1 MLREFAVFVEDLIFG
16 DFFSFCNMGLRER
29 VARAVAERLR
39 PWLVEDANIN
49 ILFSGTQ
56 VHLQLS
62 NVNLE
67 VSTLNKLAM
76 GTSPLLLQAASV
88 GEVEITLALFGSPV
102 LALVVRGMHFVLKPR
117 SSFSPEYGGVDLLL
131 ICSGIM

>member
-1 MLREFAVFVEDLIFG
+1 
-16 DFFSFCNMGLRER
+16 MGLRER

-62 NVNLE
+62 NVNLD
-67 VSTLNKLAM
+67 VSTVNKLAM
-76 GTSPLLLQAASV
+76 ATSPLLLQAASV
-88 GEVEITLALFGSPV
+88 GEIEITLALFGSPV
-102 LALVVRGMHFVLKPR
+102 LTLVVRGMHFVLKPR
-117 SSFSPEYGGVDLLL
+117 SSFSPDCRGLHFLL
-131 ICSGIM
+131 IFPVIL